1 MKSLRLRTY
10 LTLLPVVVAAV
21 VVSGYSTFLESRVA
35 LTRLANRHLA
45 YKAEQLR
52 DYINNEWE
60 VINSLGLA
68 GEEAYR
74 EAQEESFRS
83 YAYSLLRSD
92 TEQVLVID
100 ASGVPAYRIEARGA
114 REEPF
119 ADGATE
125 TRVSLPAGWFSREVL
140 GEDRVGISFS
150 FEPFGWTIAISE
162 LSARFFSDVD
172 GILRGNVLMLAVA
185 LLCAA
190 ILTAAYL
197 RRLIGPLERL
207 SGAISRIA
215 DTGDLSL
222 RATVES
228 KDEIGG
234 LASRF
239 NVMVSSLEA
248 QNLMLS
254 ESNKAERE
262 ARETA
267 VLREVETL
275 FLLGRISDFNDEK
288 TGAHLKR
295 IGALSALFARL
306 LGQGPEEE
314 DLILKSSTL
323 HDIGKIAIPEAIL
336 QKPGKLD
343 PGEFS
348 VMKRHTLIGYELLKD
363 SNSHYLSQGATIAL
377 THHERWDGNGYP
389 RGLSGEAIP
398 LPGRIVSIVDVFDA
412 LVSDRP
418 YKSAWSEEAAL
429 EYIVS
434 QRGRQFDAD
443 LVDLFRTH
451 IAEFTEIWA

>member
-1 MKSLRLRTY
+1 
-10 LTLLPVVVAAV
+10 
-21 VVSGYSTFLESRVA
+21 
-35 LTRLANRHLA
+35 
-45 YKAEQLR
+45 
-52 DYINNEWE
+52 
-60 VINSLGLA
+60 
-68 GEEAYR
+68 
-74 EAQEESFRS
+74 
-83 YAYSLLRSD
+83 
-92 TEQVLVID
+92 
-100 ASGVPAYRIEARGA
+100 
-114 REEPF
+114 
-119 ADGATE
+119 
-125 TRVSLPAGWFSREVL
+125 VL